1 LERKSTYKVNTA
13 IENLLCYLWK
23 PVLRGEKEM
32 SARDLSVLISVILIV
47 SMLIIPFP
55 TWLLSILIILNI
67 TLALLVLLVS
77 MNMTEPLQFSVFP
90 SLLLLLT
97 LYRLGLNVSTTRA
110 ILSHGDAGGVVETF
124 GTFVVGGNIVVGLI
138 LFLILIIIQF
148 IVITKGAE
156 RVSEVAARFTLDAM
170 PGKQMSIDADL
181 NAGMISEQEARERR
195 KKVGREADFYGAM
208 DGASK
213 FVKGDAIASII
224 IVLINLIAGII
235 IGMLQQGM
243 GLADAA
249 KHFSLL
255 SVGDGIVSQ
264 IPALLISTAT
274 GIVVTRAASEGNL
287 GQEITSQ
294 LLAYP
299 KLLYVA
305 GGTIFL
311 LGLFTPINDLLT
323 IPIAGM
329 LAVGGYMFSKVP
341 KTDKLQLEEM
351 EEASGAD
358 EMKSPES
365 VISLLNVDPIEFEFG
380 YGLIPLADTNQ
391 GGDLLDRIVMI
402 RRQLAIELGLVIP
415 VVRIR
420 DNIQLQPNEYRLK
433 IKGNEMARGEL
444 LLDHYLAMSPGIED
458 DSIEG
463 IDTIEPSFGLPAKW
477 ITDGMKERAEIF
489 GYTVV
494 DPPSV
499 VSTHITEVIKANAY
513 ELLGRQ
519 ETKQLID
526 HVKESYPIL
535 IEEVTPNPLSVGE
548 VQKVLSKLLK
558 ENVSIRN
565 LPVIFETLADFG
577 KVTTDTDI
585 LAEYVR
591 QALARQITNQYA
603 SQGETLKVATLSG
616 KAEKSVADAI
626 QQTEHGNYL
635 ALDPS
640 ISQRIL
646 ESIAK
651 NIEQFSMMEQ
661 TPIVLCSPAVRMYVR
676 QLTERYFPKVPILSY
691 NELEANVEVQSV
703 GVVNVD

>member
-1 LERKSTYKVNTA
+1 
-13 IENLLCYLWK
+13 
-23 PVLRGEKEM
+23 M
-32 SARDLSVLISVILIV
+32 SARDLSVLASVILIV
-47 SMLIIPFP
+47 AMLIIPFP
-55 TWLLSILIILNI
+55 SWLLSLLIIMNI
-67 TLALLVLLVS
+67 SLALLVLLIS
-77 MNMTEPLQFSVFP
+77 MNMNEPLQFSIFP

-97 LYRLGLNVSTTRA
+97 LFRLGLNVSTTRS
-110 ILSHGDAGGVVETF
+110 ILSKGEAGDVVETF
-124 GTFVVGGNIVVGLI
+124 GTFVVGGNILVGLVVFI
-138 LFLILIIIQF
+138 ILIVIQF
-148 IVITKGAE
+148 IVITKGSE

-181 NAGMISEQEARERR
+181 NAGMISEHDARNRR
-195 KKVGREADFYGAM
+195 EKVGREADFYGAM

-213 FVKGDAIASII
+213 FVKGDAIAGIV
-224 IVLINLIAGII
+224 IVLINLIFGII
-235 IGMLQQGM
+235 IGMTQQG
-243 GLADAA
+243 LPIAEAA
-249 KHFSLL
+249 TRYSLL
-255 SVGDGIVSQ
+255 TVGDGIVSQ

-287 GQEITSQ
+287 GQDIMNQ

-299 KLLYVA
+299 VMLYVS
-305 GGTIFL
+305 GFTIFM
-311 LGLFTPINDLLT
+311 LGIATPINDILT
-323 IPIAGM
+323 IPVAALLGI
-329 LAVGGYMFSKVP
+329 GGYMLSRTP
-341 KTDKLQLEEM
+341 KESETDMMEM
-351 EEASGAD
+351 EEEVEQD

-365 VISLLNVDPIEFEFG
+365 VVNLLNVDPIEFEFG

-444 LLDHYLAMSPGIED
+444 LLDHYLAMSPGVED

-463 IDTIEPSFGLPAKW
+463 IDTVEPSFGLPAKW
-477 ITDGMKERAEIF
+477 ISEDMKEQAEIF

-499 VSTHITEVIKANAY
+499 VSTHITELIKNNAH

-526 HVKESYPIL
+526 HLQESYPIL
-535 IEEVTPNPLSVGE
+535 VEEVTPNPLTVGE

-565 LPVIFETLADFG
+565 LPIIFETLADYG
-577 KVTTDTDI
+577 KMSSDTDL

-591 QALARQITNQYA
+591 QSLARQITNQYV
-603 SQGETLKVATLSG
+603 QGDTSLKVVTMSG
-616 KAEKSVADAI
+616 KVEKMIADAI

-635 ALDPS
+635 SMDPND
-640 ISQRIL
+640 SQSIL
-646 ESIAK
+646 EAVASQV
-651 NIEQFSMMEQ
+651 EQLSLMEES
-661 TPIVLCSPAVRMYVR
+661 PVILCSPAVRMYVR
-676 QLTERYFPKVPILSY
+676 QLTERYFPQVPIISY
-691 NELEANVEVQSV
+691 NELEANVEVQSL
-703 GVVNVD
+703 GVVNVG